1 MLARRLLTYV
11 ASAWTLVALF
21 NATQWRLI
29 DLSYGKDQPW
39 AHYLPPA
46 LMANALWAL
55 LTLAIIG
62 LALKLPLRGPHR
74 WRNLGL
80 HTLFGA
86 TVAVGHSLLYVAL
99 LSVTSGKSLAAAT
112 SLLAQKLATTFQ
124 INLLIYAVIAAGVF
138 GYQAL
143 SDLRRRELEQARLE
157 TRLAQA
163 AASALKAQ
171 LQPHF
176 LFNALNA
183 ISALIRTRPLEAERM
198 LARLGDLL
206 RLSLDGAGDQERSL
220 AEELTFVDA
229 YLAVERYRLGS
240 RLTVRTDLAPGVE
253 AARLPSL
260 ILQPL
265 VENAVRHG
273 VAPARRA
280 CTLRIR
286 ATLADQRL
294 DLSVEDDGVGAETVV
309 EGVGLGNARQRLA
322 HLYGGQAG
330 LTVTCSPGRG
340 FTVRLTAP
348 QPCAS

>member
-1 MLARRLLTYV
+1 MLARRLLTFV

-39 AHYLPPA
+39 TQYLAPA
-46 LMANALWAL
+46 FMANALWAL

-62 LALKLPLRGPHR
+62 LALKLPPKGPHR
-74 WRNLGL
+74 ARNLAL
-80 HTLFGA
+80 HALLGS
-86 TVAVGHSLLYVAL
+86 TVAVTHSLIYVAL
-99 LSVTSGKSLAAAT
+99 LSLTSGKSLEDAT
-112 SLLAQKLATTFQ
+112 ALLAQKLATTFQ
-124 INLLIYAVIAAGVF
+124 INLLIYVVVAGGVF

-157 TRLAQA
+157 TQLAQTSA
-163 AASALKAQ
+163 AALKAQ

-183 ISALIRTRPLEAERM
+183 ISALIRSNPLEAERM

-206 RLSLDGAGDQERSL
+206 RLSLDGAATQERSL
-220 AEELTFVDA
+220 AEELAFVDA
-229 YLAVERYRLGS
+229 YLAVEQYRLGS
-240 RLTVRTDLAPGVE
+240 RLTVRTDLAAGVE
-253 AARLPSL
+253 AARLPTL

-273 VAPARRA
+273 VAPSRRA
-280 CTLRIR
+280 CTLQIR
-286 ATLADQRL
+286 AALADQRL
-294 DLSVEDDGVGAETVV
+294 DLSVEDDGVGAATVV
-309 EGVGLGNARQRLA
+309 EGVGLGNARQRLS
-322 HLYGGQAG
+322 HLYGDQAC
-330 LTVTCSPGRG
+330 LTVTSRPGQG